1 MAATPALL
9 SAAGIGS
16 VPHGFA
22 LGDKDLDKILALL
35 WMARDFAS
43 KIHINDIH
51 HAALDVM
58 FKHAAA
64 DQALAS
70 LHTAS
75 VAKLS
80 ELFLGFV
87 ASKVGGLYVEV
98 VSFP

>member
-1 MAATPALL
+1 MSFT
-9 SAAGIGS
+9 AGIGS

-58 FKHAAA
+58 IKHVAA

>member
-16 VPHGFA
+16 V
-22 LGDKDLDKILALL
+22 
-35 WMARDFAS
+35 R
-43 KIHINDIH
+43 
-51 HAALDVM
+51 HAALDLM
-58 FKHAAA
+58 IKHAAA